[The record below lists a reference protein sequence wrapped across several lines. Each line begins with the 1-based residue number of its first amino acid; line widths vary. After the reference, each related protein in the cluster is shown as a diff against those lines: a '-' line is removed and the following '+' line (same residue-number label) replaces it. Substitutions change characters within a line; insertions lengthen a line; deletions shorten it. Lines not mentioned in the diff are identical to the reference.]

1 VPEEHAGF
9 GLYPDNVIGFVADP
23 LICLSIAAV
32 VILACMS
39 FPVIFELCTE
49 VGNRGLIR
57 ERSDYGDRV
66 LGLG

>member
-1 VPEEHAGF
+1 
-9 GLYPDNVIGFVADP
+9 VIGFVADP

-39 FPVIFELCTE
+39 LPVIFELCTE

-66 LGLG
+66 WG